1 MKQLDP
7 VLLLLAGM
15 MVFFTGALFFVSTQ
29 LKTDGQ
35 TFQVISSLLTG
46 ISGAFLGR
54 IMPKKDHPEGSTT
67 ITREL
72 NITGPTPE
80 KPKPDSHD

>member
-1 MKQLDP
+1 MRQLDP
-7 VLLLLAGM
+7 VLILLAAM
-15 MVFFTGALFFVSTQ
+15 MVFFTAALFVCATL

-54 IMPKKDHPEGSTT
+54 IMPKKEPHPADTET
-67 ITREL
+67 
-72 NITGPTPE
+72 
-80 KPKPDSHD
+80 PKPAGV

>member
-7 VLLLLAGM
+7 VLLLLAAM
-15 MVFFTGALFFVSTQ
+15 MIFFTAALFICAVL

-46 ISGAFLGR
+46 ISGAFLENHAQERAPGR
-54 IMPKKDHPEGSTT
+54 NH
-67 ITREL
+67 
-72 NITGPTPE
+72 
-80 KPKPDSHD
+80 HH